1 MNVWGR
7 SLRLHIPLKDIFLM
21 HYFAP
26 ILNNAISRRE
36 VILTSRHFEFDRYM
50 DNKRKIIALLMG
62 LSLGGQSV
70 YAQGYSCGNVSLFCS
85 PDTLRGAQIGVFSSV
100 VRQQMRGVSLAGIIN
115 SVGDDMRGVQVSG
128 VSNVVKGGNGVQLSL
143 FNNVSSSP
151 FRGVQLS
158 GLSNISM
165 GMKRGLQIAAANVS
179 SSYMRGMQLG
189 GYNYA
194 DTLNGSQ
201 IGLFNVCLNHP
212 RGVQIGVIN
221 YSRDTVA
228 HKIGLV
234 NVNPKT
240 RIDYMFY
247 GGSAT
252 KANLAIRF
260 RNRSTYNILGIG
272 THYFGLD
279 EKFSGALFYRIGQYF
294 QLSPKFSLSGDLGFY
309 HVESFQEH
317 SQDKPERLYSLQAR
331 INADY
336 QLGRYT
342 SAFASVGYGDTYY
355 YHGGRYRRRA
365 IVEAGLAVR
374 LQRTS
379 SFGNVSARKENEY
392 DMEAWKEGTIFA
404 FDDPE
409 RQKKH
414 PWKAALEAFA
424 INVGV
429 QCFDQFVMNE
439 EFAKISF
446 HSIKHNIE
454 TGFVWDNDQF
464 STNLFAH
471 PYHGGLYFNAAR
483 SHGMNF
489 WESVPYSFCGSL
501 MWETTCEIE
510 PPAINDL
517 MATTI
522 GGVCLGEVTYR
533 ISDLV
538 YDDRLR
544 GFPRFWREFLG
555 TIICPIKGLNRILS
569 GDAWRVRGRYY
580 KYHDYGRSPVS
591 FSASAGYRY
600 LADNNTLFRGEG
612 NPYVRFNLVYGDP
625 FDGAT
630 TKPYDY
636 FTLDATFGLSSN
648 QPFIT
653 GLHLLGRL
661 WSVPVEVSK
670 GTEMEFGIFQ
680 HFNYYDSQPVKDGT
694 SLVPYRISEAASV
707 GPGIIYRFPQV
718 GNLTKLEQR
727 IFVDGIL
734 LGGSLTDYY
743 NVIDRDYNMGS
754 GYSVKAVSLME
765 FGKVASF
772 QIGADYYRIFTWKGY
787 EGKDLATTDPLYLN
801 AQGDKGN
808 ASLLVVNARFG
819 LALSNRLKLDFNVSN
834 YWRDTHYSYHDDV
847 RSKTFDLSLGL
858 QYQF

>member
-7 SLRLHIPLKDIFLM
+7 NLRLHIPLKDIFLM
-21 HYFAP
+21 HYLAP
-26 ILNNAISRRE
+26 TLNNAISRRE

-115 SVGDDMRGVQVSG
+115 SVGDDMRGVQISG

-158 GLSNISM
+158 GLSNVSM

-201 IGLFNVCLNHP
+201 IGLLNVCLSHP

-252 KANLAIRF
+252 KANLAVRF

-342 SAFASVGYGDTYY
+342 SAFASVGYGDTHY

-379 SFGNVSARKENEY
+379 SFGNMSARKENEY

>member
-7 SLRLHIPLKDIFLM
+7 NIRLHIPLKDIFLM
-21 HYFAP
+21 HYLAP
-26 ILNNAISRRE
+26 TLNNAISRRE

-115 SVGDDMRGVQVSG
+115 SVGDDMRGVQISG

-158 GLSNISM
+158 GLSNVSM

-179 SSYMRGMQLG
+179 SSYMRGLQLG

-201 IGLFNVCLNHP
+201 IGLFNVCIRHP

-342 SAFASVGYGDTYY
+342 SAFASVGYGDTHY

-374 LQRTS
+374 LQRNS
-379 SFGNVSARKENEY
+379 SFTDISAKKENEY

-517 MATTI
+517 MATTF
-522 GGVCLGEVTYR
+522 GGVAIGEVTHR
-533 ISDLV
+533 VSNLV
-538 YDDRLR
+538 FDDRLS
-544 GFPRFWREFLG
+544 GFPRFMREFLG
-555 TIICPIKGLNRILS
+555 TLICPIKGLNRILS
-569 GDAWRVRGRYY
+569 GDAWRVRGKYY
-580 KYHDYGRSPVS
+580 KYHDYQRSPVS

-625 FDGAT
+625 FDGET

-648 QPFIT
+648 QPLIT

-694 SLVPYRISEAASV
+694 SLVPYRISEAASF

-718 GNLTKLEQR
+718 GNLTKFEQR
-727 IFVDGIL
+727 VFLDGIL

-754 GYSVKAVSLME
+754 GYSVKASSFME
-765 FGKVASF
+765 FGKVATF

-808 ASLLVVNARFG
+808 ASLLVLNARFG
-819 LALSNRLKLDFNVSN
+819 LALSNRLNLDFNVSN

-847 RSKTFDLSLGL
+847 TSKTFDMSLGL
-858 QYQF
+858 QYKF